1 MHRRLFITVNNKRY
15 AVCFS
20 RRTCYYKRRDETFE
34 DIFSTDIWPS
44 WKARCHEGWKKSTER
59 VFAYLLTGSARLLL
73 STKTLHDQTVVT
85 LACFKR
91 KCCSLVLYLFYSNFD
106 GVVIGQD
113 VYFNYPLSPDHL
125 PNCEH
130 RLTVSRNNSNDNC
143 RIVSWNSWIQK
154 SSNLRNT

>member
-1 MHRRLFITVNNKRY
+1 MLFEK
-15 AVCFS
+15 
-20 RRTCYYKRRDETFE
+20 DLLLQ
-34 DIFSTDIWPS
+34 
-44 WKARCHEGWKKSTER
+44 KARRNFWGYLFHWYMTILKSTVSWRVKKSTER
-59 VFAYLLTGSARLLL
+59 VFAYLLMGSARLLL

-130 RLTVSRNNSNDNC
+130 RLTVSSNNSNVDC